1 MSGLQTFF
9 AMGGYAAY
17 VWPAYAVFFIVLIAD
32 NLSPRVRR
40 RRVLRE
46 LRARL
51 VRQVARQQRATE
63 SSIPTPPASRVMADH
78 GNSHESHS

>member
-1 MSGLQTFF
+1 MNSLQTFL

-17 VWPAYAVFFIVLIAD
+17 VWPAYAVFFAVLIAD
-32 NLSPRVRR
+32 SVAPRLRR

-51 VRQVARQQRATE
+51 ARQSTRQDQAHQSREPAHPT
-63 SSIPTPPASRVMADH
+63 SSPP
-78 GNSHESHS
+78 

>member
-1 MSGLQTFF
+1 MSSLQTFF
-9 AMGGYAAY
+9 AVSGDAAAFLKMGGYAAY

-32 NLSPRVRR
+32 TVAPRVRR

-51 VRQVARQQRATE
+51 ARQQARQDRAGSNSTF
-63 SSIPTPPASRVMADH
+63 TPPSL
-78 GNSHESHS
+78 

>member
-1 MSGLQTFF
+1 MQAFL

-17 VWPAYAVFFIVLIAD
+17 VWPAFALFFLVLIAD
-32 NLSPRVRR
+32 TISPILRR

-51 VRQVARQQRATE
+51 TRQSARRE
-63 SSIPTPPASRVMADH
+63 RHPIPPPPSP
-78 GNSHESHS
+78 

>member
-1 MSGLQTFF
+1 MSSLQTFF

-17 VWPAYAVFFIVLIAD
+17 VWPAYAVFFIVLIVD
-32 NLSPRVRR
+32 TISPTLRR

-51 VRQVARQQRATE
+51 ARQDARQTRVRPDRA
-63 SSIPTPPASRVMADH
+63 SSTPITTPPSL
-78 GNSHESHS
+78 

>member
-1 MSGLQTFF
+1 MNDVQSFL

-32 NLSPRVRR
+32 TIAPRLRR
-40 RRVLRE
+40 QRLLRE

-51 VRQVARQQRATE
+51 ARQSARQPRIGSGST
-63 SSIPTPPASRVMADH
+63 TPPPPAAID
-78 GNSHESHS
+78 GQ

>member
-1 MSGLQTFF
+1 MSAQAVQHFF

-32 NLSPRVRR
+32 LLSPRLRR
-40 RRVLRE
+40 RRLLRE

-51 VRQVARQQRATE
+51 ARQDLRQTRARAEQTVPPL
-63 SSIPTPPASRVMADH
+63 SHPPTA
-78 GNSHESHS
+78 

>member
-1 MSGLQTFF
+1 MSSLQTFL

-17 VWPAYAVFFIVLIAD
+17 VWPAYAVFFAVLIAD
-32 NLSPRVRR
+32 SVAPRLRR

-51 VRQVARQQRATE
+51 ARQSMRKDRAHEAHDPAHPT
-63 SSIPTPPASRVMADH
+63 SSSP
-78 GNSHESHS
+78 